1 MGGLIPAAWMLMLGL
16 ALGWAAAPEP
26 LTNMS
31 TFKRLTPQEAA
42 GGIPVLFRGVVT
54 GGAPSV
60 GELFV
65 QDGVQSIY
73 VRPSQAGLEVQI
85 GDLVEVAG
93 VSVAS
98 FSPWVDPSRVTRLGT
113 APLPPARPANGQ
125 DLLSPAFLESRVQVE
140 GMVRRAVRDVRY
152 TDPRF
157 GGPPI
162 SLGLL
167 VSGERVTATVW
178 RRGLDDQ
185 LPGLV
190 GSYIRIT
197 GVCTPV
203 YNPQRQVV
211 RGAIHVTAA
220 DTVQV
225 LQPGPT
231 NLFALPRTALG
242 DLLKHEVLAQ
252 PHSFTHVAGVV
263 TAVAS
268 PHSFFLQDDHHTGM
282 RVRTQQPM
290 GFSAGDEVSL
300 VGLARAEQGPGDAP
314 LDKIISRLERTLVSF
329 TAEQGIRLGSK
340 PLPAPIP
347 VTAETLDAVTNR
359 HQRLSFAATVAA
371 VGQSLLPTDQQ
382 LTLSAG
388 RHLIPVVAFP
398 SPTRGKL
405 PALGSRVQV
414 TGVLEE
420 VGETD
425 AEPMNLQLHVASL
438 GDLMVLAPPPLNY
451 VSLLSWAVLVACL
464 GGAAALAWAFTMR
477 QAVRARTAAL
487 DKANRELA
495 EASAAKGQFLAMMS
509 HEIRTPIHAMLGF
522 IQVLQRTS
530 LPPPLGDIA
539 LRAAQAGRSLT
550 RLLDDILN
558 SSRMEAGQLLL
569 EKHPFEV
576 SDLLRHVDES
586 CVETARSKGLDWRVD
601 TGGAPAG
608 RFLGDPMRIG
618 QILTNLAANAI
629 KFTSQGCV
637 EVRATVQPMDPDR
650 ITLRL
655 EVRDTGPGIAPDAL
669 ATLFEPFV
677 QADASIPRKYGGTG
691 LGLAISRRL
700 AEQME
705 GRLGAES
712 TPGQGSLFW
721 VELPLQRAQAADAPS
736 ETILSSPPGGQPLQG
751 HTFLVVD
758 DNSLNLDLM
767 VLALRQEGATA
778 VPATSGQEALDQLR
792 REPKRFDAVLVDMQM
807 PGMDGLE
814 TTRAI
819 RQKLGLAHLPIL
831 AVSAGVLA
839 EQTRAALEA
848 GANRFVPKPIEV
860 AQLLAA
866 LQLQMPAQAPAPVK
880 SSFPPVPGLDTQH
893 AAVHL
898 NHNPEFFLR
907 SLRRFRDEFAT
918 LPREVREAGTATQPG
933 AVADRLHNLRGIAG
947 AIGALPLCEAAA
959 TLENALRHA
968 DPDCGRLRAAF
979 SHQLEALLLE
989 IDRVANQATLPAKPD

>member
-1 MGGLIPAAWMLMLGL
+1 MGGQILAAWVVMLGL
-16 ALGWAAAPEP
+16 ALGWAAAPVP

-31 TFKRLTPQEAA
+31 AFKRLTPQEAA

-65 QDGVQSIY
+65 QDGLQSVY
-73 VRPSQAGLEVQI
+73 LSPSQAGLEVQI

-98 FSPWVDPSRVTRLGT
+98 FSPWVAPSRVTRLGT
-113 APLPPARPANGQ
+113 APLPAARPANGQ

-140 GMVRRAVRDVRY
+140 GVVRRAVPDVRY

-178 RRGLDDQ
+178 KRGLDDQ
-185 LPGLV
+185 LLGLV
-190 GSYIRIT
+190 GSYIRLT

-220 DTVQV
+220 DTVEV
-225 LQPGPT
+225 LEPGPT
-231 NLFALPRTALG
+231 NLFTLPRTALG

-268 PHSFFLQDDHHTGM
+268 PHSFFLQDDRHTGI

-290 GFSAGDEVSL
+290 QFSAGDEVSL
-300 VGLARAEQGPGDAP
+300 VGLARAEQGLGDP
-314 LDKIISRLERTLVSF
+314 SLDRIISRLERTLVSF
-329 TAEQGIRLGSK
+329 TAEHGIRLGSK

-347 VTAETLDAVTNR
+347 VTMETLDAVTNR
-359 HQRLSFAATVAA
+359 HQRLSLAATVAA
-371 VGQSLLPTDQQ
+371 VGESLLPTDQQ

-388 RHLIPVVAFP
+388 RHLIPVVFP
-398 SPTRGKL
+398 SPNPGKL

-414 TGVLEE
+414 TGVLEA

-425 AEPMNLQLHVASL
+425 AEPMRLQLHVASL
-438 GDLMVLAPPPLNY
+438 GDLVVLAPPPPNY

-464 GGAAALAWAFTMR
+464 GGAVALAWAFTMR

-487 DKANRELA
+487 AKTNRELA

-509 HEIRTPIHAMLGF
+509 HEIRNPMHAVLGF

-530 LPPPLGDIA
+530 LPAPLRDIA
-539 LRAAQAGRSLT
+539 LRAAQSGRALT
-550 RLLDDILN
+550 RLLEDLLEF
-558 SSRMEAGQLLL
+558 SRVEAGHLRL
-569 EKHPFEV
+569 EEHPFEL
-576 SDLLRHVDES
+576 SDLLRQVDES
-586 CVETARSKGLDWRVD
+586 FAEAARRKGLDWRVR
-601 TGGAPAG
+601 TEAIPAG
-608 RFLGDPMRIG
+608 RFVGDPVRIG
-618 QILTNLAANAI
+618 QILTNLASNAI
-629 KFTSQGCV
+629 KFTSLGSV
-637 EVRATVQPMDPDR
+637 EVHAAVREMDQDR
-650 ITLRL
+650 STLRL

-669 ATLFEPFV
+669 AKVFQPFV
-677 QADASIPRKYGGTG
+677 QANASIPHQYGGTG

-700 AEQME
+700 AELML

-721 VELPLQRAQAADAPS
+721 VELPLRRTQAALAPPCA
-736 ETILSSPPGGQPLQG
+736 TLPTNPPGGQPLQG
-751 HTFLVVD
+751 RIFLIVD
-758 DNSLNLDLM
+758 DNSLNLDM
-767 VLALRQEGATA
+767 MAMALQQDGATT
-778 VPATSGQEALDQLR
+778 VPAISGQEALDHLR
-792 REPKRFDAVLVDMQM
+792 REPHRFDAVLVDIQM

-819 RQKLGLAHLPIL
+819 RQELGLVDLPIV
-831 AVSAGVLA
+831 AVSAGVHA
-839 EQTRAALEA
+839 EQIRAALAA
-848 GANRFVPKPIEV
+848 GANSFVPKPIEV
-860 AQLLAA
+860 AQLVTA
-866 LQLQMPAQAPAPVK
+866 LQFQLPAPAR
-880 SSFPPVPGLDTQH
+880 SSFPPVPGLDLQH
-893 AAVHL
+893 AATHL
-898 NHNPEFFLR
+898 NHNRQFFLR

-918 LPREVREAGTATQPG
+918 LPREVREAGNATRPND
-933 AVADRLHNLRGIAG
+933 VADRLHNLRGIAG
-947 AIGALPLCEAAA
+947 AIGALALCEAAA

-968 DPDCGRLRAAF
+968 DPDCDRLRITFA
-979 SHQLEALLLE
+979 HQLEALLHE
-989 IDRVANQATLPAKPD
+989 IDRVDDHA